1 MRVVNDLA
9 GEVHRSIGKP
19 PARLIRVVHGAVHA
33 VAEAELAREVDGE
46 PAGPVREVVGL
57 DALDDLAVIVLGQ
70 HAGDGTL
77 QVEPFPENERG
88 QLTGVEC

>member
-1 MRVVNDLA
+1 MNDLA
-9 GEVHRSIGKP
+9 REVHRSIGKT

-33 VAEAELAREVDGE
+33 VAEAELAGEVDGE
-46 PAGPVREVVGL
+46 PAGPVREIVRL
-57 DALDDLAVIVLGQ
+57 DAFDDFAVVVLGQ

-88 QLTGVEC
+88 QLTAVEC